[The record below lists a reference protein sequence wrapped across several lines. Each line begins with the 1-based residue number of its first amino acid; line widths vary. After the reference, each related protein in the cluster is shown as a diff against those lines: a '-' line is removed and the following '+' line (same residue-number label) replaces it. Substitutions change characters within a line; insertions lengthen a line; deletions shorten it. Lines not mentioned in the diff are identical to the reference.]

1 MNLQSYQRLII
12 GYHGCDAAVADRV
25 LQSGE
30 GLLPSE
36 NEYDWLGQGIYF
48 WEHGPERAW
57 EWAKEHHSTPAVVG
71 ALIHLGN
78 CFDLLDS
85 RNTAILG
92 EAFRTYQLEMQH
104 LGKRIPENRGSPER
118 LRRDRDCAML
128 NWLLKSFVDIGLA
141 AFQTVRGVF
150 QEGGEAF
157 PGSGIHAKSH
167 IQVAVR
173 DPACIIGYFRPS
185 SHP

>member
-12 GYHGCDAAVADRV
+12 GYHGCDAVVADRV
-25 LQSGE
+25 LRSGE

-36 NEYDWLGQGIYF
+36 NEYDWLGKGIYF

-57 EWAKEHHSTPAVVG
+57 EWAKEHHSSPAVVG
-71 ALIHLGN
+71 ALIHLGT

-92 EAFRTYQLEMQH
+92 EAFVDYQREMK
-104 LGKRIPENRGSPER
+104 LMGVRIPKNRGGPDR
-118 LRRDRDCAML
+118 LRRDRDCALL
-128 NWLLKSFVDIGLA
+128 NWLLKSLARRGLA
-141 AFQTVRGVF
+141 VFQTVRGTF

-185 SHP
+185 FLP